1 MIFESLLE
9 PRSWAWQS
17 RHPSEGGVWWD
28 DAESHTGLIV
38 TEVTALANTAVYQA
52 VQLIAGMMATVPKFT
67 YRKDAAGNPKRAEGD
82 PLYDLLRYQPN
93 RETTAFSFT
102 QAGYLNKLTGGN
114 FYAEIERSPT
124 GEPVALWQL
133 PSWIVEPHRV
143 YKRAGGGITTSFAAA
158 TPEDRNRGGEVW
170 YEVQVES
177 GKPVW
182 LRADDV
188 FHVPGLSFNGL
199 KGFSPIRVAMESI
212 AVGLAMQKSAAAIF
226 GNKAEPGIVLERP
239 ETAPALTPAGE
250 RALLAA
256 FEAAHRGVPRRG
268 RTAVLQEGTKAN
280 AIKTNLRELQFAES
294 LKHNVPESARIF
306 NVSAYFLGH
315 DGTQNTYSNVE
326 GEWIRLTRQTLMPH
340 AEAEQ
345 QEARRKLI
353 SEEDAASLFVEY
365 EFKALLKGDSAAR
378 VNFIEKLLTLKV
390 ITPETAAQLENLP
403 APPKPEPAAPPPTV
417 PTAAPPAPSSRFL
430 IDRLGSVIQSSMQR
444 VVTREVR
451 EIRREI
457 ERSTGDLA
465 RFLAWADA
473 YYQRDLPDFLADVAG
488 PAVGDSRADE
498 LAWAYAAAHRAQLRR
513 SLEGHAEPD
522 SALALLDTWT
532 ETAAAE
538 TARAECALIEGAT
551 KEAA

>member
-9 PRSWAWQS
+9 PRSWAWQN

-28 DAESHTGLIV
+28 DAESQTGLIV

-52 VQLIAGMMATVPKFT
+52 VQLIAGMMAAVPKFT
-67 YRKDAAGNPKRAEGD
+67 YRKDAEGNPERAED
-82 PLYDLLRYQPN
+82 HALYNLLRYQPN

-114 FYAEIERSPT
+114 FYAEIERGPT
-124 GEPVALWQL
+124 GAPVALWQL
-133 PSWIVEPHRV
+133 PAWIVEPHRV
-143 YKRAGGGITTSFAAA
+143 YKRTGGGLTTSLGAA
-158 TPEDRNRGGEVW
+158 TPEDRKRGGEVW
-170 YEVQVES
+170 YEVQVEN
-177 GKPVW
+177 GRPVW
-182 LRADDV
+182 LRSDDV

-226 GNKAEPGIVLERP
+226 GNKAEPGVVLERP

-250 RALLAA
+250 RALVAA
-256 FEAAHRGVPRRG
+256 FEASHRGIRKRG
-268 RTAVLQEGTKAN
+268 RVAVLQEGTKATS
-280 AIKTNLRELQFAES
+280 IQTNLRELQFVES
-294 LKHNVPESARIF
+294 IKHNIPEVARIF
-306 NVSAYFLGH
+306 NVPAYFLGH
-315 DGTQNTYSNVE
+315 DGSQNTYSNVE

-340 AEAEQ
+340 AEGEQ

-353 SEEDAASLFVEY
+353 SEGEAASLFVEY

-378 VNFIEKLLTLKV
+378 ATFLEKMLTLGV
-390 ITPETAAQLENLP
+390 MSTETAAKLENLP
-403 APPKPEPAAPPPTV
+403 PPPEKKPEPDAAPAPPVPPAAPP
-417 PTAAPPAPSSRFL
+417 SRML
-430 IDRLGSVIQSSMQR
+430 LDRLEAVVRASMQR

-457 ERSTGDLA
+457 ERSGGDLA
-465 RFLAWADA
+465 RFLAWTDT
-473 YYQRDLPDFLADVAG
+473 YYQRDLPDFLAEVAG
-488 PAVGDSRADE
+488 PAVGDPRADE

-522 SALALLDTWT
+522 PALALLDTWT

-538 TARAECALIEGAT
+538 TARAECALIEGGI